1 MALRVRMG
9 RTRAETQRAQSGG
22 DLLATPAIGLVGCKR
37 RILGHRGHRGH
48 REILPSTRQP
58 PLQPDFFQIGKELC
72 LCVLGD
78 LCGKNL
84 LTRARPKISLCR
96 NASSP
101 DPDGEDSRRGAER
114 GRFACDS
121 GAIGLVGWKR
131 RILSHRGHR
140 VHREILPSTRQ
151 PPLQPDFFQIGKD
164 LCLCVLGDLCGK
176 N

>member
-37 RILGHRGHRGH
+37 RILGHRGHRVH
-48 REILPSTRQP
+48 REILPSPRQP

-84 LTRARPKISLCR
+84 LTRARPKISLGR
-96 NASSP
+96 NAGSP
-101 DPDGEDSRRGAER
+101 DRKQHFHMICDYRDRRG
-114 GRFACDS
+114 GGFDIGSKKKIKKWLIPICTWS
-121 GAIGLVGWKR
+121 INAI
-131 RILSHRGHR
+131 
-140 VHREILPSTRQ
+140 E
-151 PPLQPDFFQIGKD
+151 D
-164 LCLCVLGDLCGK
+164 
-176 N
+176 